1 MKRSSTLVALSLAF
15 CTLLAAFASPTQS
28 SAQRRGTRARRS
40 NNVGRQPVDYAA
52 TNTRGSSTQTRAANP
67 QARPRLVLLIV
78 VDQFR
83 YDYIERFGDLFAQN
97 GIRRLL
103 RDGASWTNTDYDHTP
118 TYTAPGHATLLTGTY
133 PANNGIVANDWFD
146 RQTGKRVTSVSDDA
160 AKLLGGDPSVKA
172 SSPRRLLASTVG
184 DELRL
189 ATNNRAKVIGI
200 SVKDRSAILPAG
212 RSANAAYWF
221 STQTGTFVSSDY
233 YFAQLPP
240 WVARYNE
247 TKPADKFYGRAWE
260 RLLPAAE
267 YERRAGQDAP
277 TWEAVG
283 GKADEITFPHVITGN
298 APASAAASAARMP
311 DAASATTSTSI
322 ARAPGKEFYEALD
335 VSPFSNDLVL
345 DFAKQALT
353 NESLGAD
360 ADTDILSVSFSANDY
375 VGHRF
380 GPYSHEAMDMTLR
393 VDRQIGKLLD
403 FVDQKVGL
411 RNVVVA
417 FTADH
422 GVAPIPE
429 HASALRLTGGRI
441 ASSDVLNVMRAAVSA
456 KYKLPNEEK
465 DRTLDY
471 IQAFING
478 NVYFNYAALQRDR
491 IDRAEIER
499 TVGEA
504 ALSVPGIARYF
515 TRTQLMM
522 GEASETD
529 NVARRVAHGFD
540 VRRSG
545 DCLVMYEPFKYLLD
559 SMITATHGSPYSYDT
574 HVPLV
579 LMNGSVRAG
588 TYIQAATPADLAPT
602 LAGILRIQPP
612 SNATGRVLI
621 EALAK

>member
-1 MKRSSTLVALSLAF
+1 MKRSRTLVALSLAL
-15 CTLLAAFASPTQS
+15 CTLLAASNFSTHT
-28 SAQRRGTRARRS
+28 SAQRRGTRRN
-40 NNVGRQPVDYAA
+40 NNVARQPADDSAV
-52 TNTRGSSTQTRAANP
+52 TNGRDSSTQTRAANP

-83 YDYIERFGDLFAQN
+83 YDFIDRFGDLFAQN

-103 RDGASWTNTDYDHTP
+103 RDGASWTNTNYDHTP

-133 PANNGIVANDWFD
+133 PAGNGIVANDWFD
-146 RQTGKRVTSVSDDA
+146 RLTGKRVTSVSDDA
-160 AKLLGGDPSVKA
+160 AKLLGGDPAGRA

-189 ATNNRAKVIGI
+189 ATSNRAKVVGI
-200 SVKDRSAILPAG
+200 SIKDRSAILPAG
-212 RSANAAYWF
+212 RNANAAYWF
-221 STQTGTFVSSDY
+221 SSQTGTFVSSDY
-233 YFAQLPP
+233 YFAQLPS

-298 APASAAASAARMP
+298 ASAAAAAARMP
-311 DAASATTSTSI
+311 DAATPTTSSSI

-345 DFAKQALT
+345 DFAKQAIT
-353 NESLGAD
+353 NERLGAD

-393 VDRQIGKLLD
+393 VDRQIGELLD

-441 ASSDVLNVMRAAVSA
+441 GSSEVLSVMRAAVSA

-471 IQAFING
+471 IQAFTNG

-499 TVGEA
+499 IVGEA
-504 ALSVPGIARYF
+504 ALSVPGITRYF
-515 TRTQLMM
+515 TRTQLLT
-522 GEASETD
+522 GEVSETD
-529 NVARRVAHGFD
+529 DVARRVAHGFD

-545 DCLVMYEPFKYLLD
+545 DCIVMYEPFKYLLD

-579 LMNGSVRAG
+579 LMSAGVVRAG
-588 TYIQAATPADLAPT
+588 TYMQAATPADLAPT

-612 SNATGRVLI
+612 SNATGRVLV